1 MAGQDIAV
9 KLEER
14 TVLRK
19 GLQKLRAAGQIPAVV
34 HDHGKPSTHVSG
46 DFRMLTR
53 IYQEAGKHHPV
64 QLDMGG
70 KPQLAMIKD
79 VDFDPAK
86 HQMRHIVFQSIKQ
99 NETVTADIPVVIDGE
114 VPAEKLSLM
123 VITTLDTVEVEA
135 LPQNLPDQLTVDAA
149 KLVEVGDKL
158 SVADITAPEGVTI
171 ITEPEQ
177 TIAYVEMPKDQ
188 IAEADAA
195 QASLAD
201 DAGTTEDAAPA
212 AEGDETPAETPETA
226 E

>member
-19 GLQKLRAAGQIPAVV
+19 GLQKLRADGQIPAVV

-46 DFRMLTR
+46 DFRMLTKV
-53 IYQEAGKHHPV
+53 YQEAGKHHPV

-86 HQMRHIVFQSIKQ
+86 HQMRHVVFQAIKQ
-99 NETVTADIPVVIDGE
+99 NEKVTADVPVVVEGDI
-114 VPAEKLSLM
+114 PAEKMSLM
-123 VITTLDTVEVEA
+123 VITTLDTVEIEA
-135 LPQNLPDQLTVDAA
+135 LPQHLPDQLTVDGS
-149 KLVEVGDKL
+149 KLTEVGDKL

-195 QASLAD
+195 QAALAD
-201 DAGTTEDAAPA
+201 DAGTTEEAPA
-212 AEGDETPAETPETA
+212 EETTEASTETTE
-226 E
+226 EE